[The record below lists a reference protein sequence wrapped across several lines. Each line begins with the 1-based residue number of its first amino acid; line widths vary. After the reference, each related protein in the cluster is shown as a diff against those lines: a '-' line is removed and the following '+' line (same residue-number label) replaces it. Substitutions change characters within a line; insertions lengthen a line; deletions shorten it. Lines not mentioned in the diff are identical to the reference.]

1 MIRTPET
8 MKTEVRP
15 NMRGG
20 TGSVTVRH
28 LFAPEEFGAKVRL
41 AAKLVLPPGASI
53 GTHQHNGEDE
63 IYLVLKGTGSL
74 DDGKTRTAV
83 AAGDAIL
90 TGRGESHAIA
100 NTGTTDL
107 EIAAVIMCYA

>member
-1 MIRTPET
+1 MIRTPND

-28 LFAPEEFGAKVRL
+28 MFTPDEFGAKVRL
-41 AAKLVLPPGASI
+41 AARLLIPPGASI
-53 GTHQHNGEDE
+53 GTHQHTGEDE
-63 IYLVLKGTGSL
+63 IYIVLKGTGSL
-74 DDGKTRTAV
+74 DDGKTVTPV
-83 AAGDAIL
+83 AQGDAIL

-100 NTGTTDL
+100 NTGATDL
-107 EIAAVIMCYA
+107 EMIAVIACYA